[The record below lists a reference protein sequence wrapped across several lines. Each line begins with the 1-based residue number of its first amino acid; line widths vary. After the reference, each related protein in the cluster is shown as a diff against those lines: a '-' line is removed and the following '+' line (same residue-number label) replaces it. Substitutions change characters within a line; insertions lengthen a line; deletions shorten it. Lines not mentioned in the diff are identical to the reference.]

1 MNPKYLFCDEPN
13 SGLDPKTSIVI
24 DGLIKEITYEYNI
37 TTVVITHDMNS
48 VIEIGD
54 SVMFIHQGKNWW
66 EGDNK
71 TIITTENP
79 EILSFVYASEFMKEI
94 RSVMQQRR
102 Q

>member
-1 MNPKYLFCDEPN
+1 
-13 SGLDPKTSIVI
+13 
-24 DGLIKEITYEYNI
+24 
-37 TTVVITHDMNS
+37 MNS

-71 TIITTENP
+71 SIITTENP
-79 EILSFVYASEFMKEI
+79 EILNFVYASEFMKEI